1 MKKDFER
8 WLSGYDFDVIVTVSL
23 KQALPAQ
30 DGTVVR
36 ISMEDLRRTGWLL
49 RDRSTKRFF
58 GKREKVPFLVF
69 AENGFGEKRH
79 HLHILTVKPENMDLA
94 EYSAEFVD
102 VVRRLE
108 WAHKE
113 IDIRPIQRR
122 SSPNVVKYSLKEGPD
137 ALIVEASC
145 LPPEFRLV
153 G

>member
-1 MKKDFER
+1 MRREFER

-36 ISMEDLRRTGWLL
+36 ISQEDVRRTGWLL
-49 RDRSTKRFF
+49 RDRTTRRLF
-58 GKREKVPFLVF
+58 GKKEKVPFLVF

-79 HLHILTVKPENMDLA
+79 HLHVLTFKPNDMDLA
-94 EYSAEFVD
+94 EYKAKFVD
-102 VVRRLE
+102 VARRLE
-108 WAHKE
+108 WVHKE
-113 IDIRPIQRR
+113 IDIRPIQGR
-122 SSPNVVKYSLKEGPD
+122 SSPNVVKYSLKEGAD